1 MTIMAKLISTREL
14 ATIITTLLVKPEL
27 LGELDSPEK
36 HRALMEDL
44 GRVVAEHCGGNVTEI
59 ALPETD
65 GTAIDGALLDGQP
78 VRYLETKESSPYL
91 IVHPDDS
98 LPSLTQNVWMHAD
111 PDGWE
116 EHFDGEDNPL
126 TEEVSQQFRQQVYA
140 LLMPESKT
148 TPSAMNLTLQ
158 DWQLGETQLPEEDCQ
173 PYQVKVLLEEK
184 NLQCEVVNESGTTCF
199 GLILEIDRGVPT
211 LHIDTGSD
219 SLLHI
224 HAAHDGLVLTPDAPS
239 HGFEDAPV
247 DRFSYNSQS
256 LLVPGV

>member
-1 MTIMAKLISTREL
+1 MAKLITTRQL
-14 ATIITTLLVKPEL
+14 ATIITALLVKPDL

-65 GTAIDGALLDGQP
+65 GTAADGALLDGQS
-78 VRYLETKESSPYL
+78 VRYLEAKESSPHL

-98 LPSLTQNVWMHAD
+98 LPSMTQNVWMHAD
-111 PDGWE
+111 RDGWE
-116 EHFDGEDNPL
+116 EHSGGADNPL
-126 TEEVSQQFRQQVYA
+126 TPEMSQQFRQQVYA
-140 LLMPESKT
+140 LLTPESHT
-148 TPSAMNLTLQ
+148 TPSSEISLTMQ
-158 DWQLGETQLPEEDCQ
+158 DWRIDEEQLPEEDKQ
-173 PYQVKVLLEEK
+173 SFLVKVSA
-184 NLQCEVVNESGTTCF
+184 NSDLQCEVVDESGTPCF

-224 HAAHDGLVLTPDAPS
+224 HAAHDGLVLTPDAPN

-247 DRFSYNSQS
+247 DRFSYNSPS
-256 LLVPGV
+256 LLLPGV

>member
-1 MTIMAKLISTREL
+1 MAKLISTREL
-14 ATIITTLLVKPEL
+14 ATIITALLVKPEL

-65 GTAIDGALLDGQP
+65 GTAVDEALLDGQP

-98 LPSLTQNVWMHAD
+98 LPSLTHNVWMHAD

-126 TEEVSQQFRQQVYA
+126 MEELSQQFRQQVYA
-140 LLMPESKT
+140 LLTPESQA
-148 TPSAMNLTLQ
+148 TPSEIIRTLQ
-158 DWQLGETQLPEEDCQ
+158 DWQLGETQQPEEDCQ
-173 PYQVKVLLEEK
+173 SYQVKVLLEEK
-184 NLQCEVVNESGTTCF
+184 NIQCEVVNESGTTCF
-199 GLILEIDRGVPT
+199 GLIFEIDRGVPT

-224 HAAHDGLVLTPDAPS
+224 HAAHDGLVLTPDAPN

-247 DRFSYNSQS
+247 DRFSYNSPS

>member
-1 MTIMAKLISTREL
+1 MAKLISTREL
-14 ATIITTLLVKPEL
+14 ATIITALLVKPEL

-36 HRALMEDL
+36 HRAMMEDL

-59 ALPETD
+59 ALSETD
-65 GTAIDGALLDGQP
+65 GTADDGELLDVPP

-98 LPSLTQNVWMHAD
+98 LPSPTQNVWMHAD

-116 EHFDGEDNPL
+116 EHFNDEADAL
-126 TEEVSQQFRQQVYA
+126 TPEMSQQFRQQVYA
-140 LLMPESKT
+140 LLTPESLT
-148 TPSAMNLTLQ
+148 TSSEMRLTLQ
-158 DWQLGETQLPEEDCQ
+158 DWQLGATELPEEDCQ
-173 PYQVKVLLEEK
+173 PYQVKVSTDN
-184 NLQCEVVNESGTTCF
+184 NLQCEVVDESGTTCF

-224 HAAHDGLVLTPDAPS
+224 HAAHDGLVLTPDAPN
-239 HGFEDAPV
+239 HRFEDAPV
-247 DRFSYNSQS
+247 DRFSYNSPS

>member
-1 MTIMAKLISTREL
+1 MAKLISTREL
-14 ATIITTLLVKPEL
+14 ATIITALLVKPEL

-36 HRALMEDL
+36 HRAMMEDL

-65 GTAIDGALLDGQP
+65 GTTADGALLDGQP

-116 EHFDGEDNPL
+116 EHFNGEDDAL
-126 TEEVSQQFRQQVYA
+126 TPELNQQFRQQVYA
-140 LLMPESKT
+140 LLTPESH
-148 TPSAMNLTLQ
+148 TPSSEMSLTLQ
-158 DWQLGETQLPEEDCQ
+158 DWQVGDAEIPEEDCQ
-173 PYQVKVLLEEK
+173 PYQVKVLVDK
-184 NLQCEVVNESGTTCF
+184 NVQCEVANETGETCF
-199 GLILEIDRGVPT
+199 GFTLEIDRGVPT

-224 HAAHDGLVLTPDAPS
+224 HAAHGGLVLTPDAPS
-239 HGFEDAPV
+239 QGFEDAPV
-247 DRFSYNSQS
+247 DRFSYNSPS

>member
-1 MTIMAKLISTREL
+1 MAELISTREL
-14 ATIITTLLVKPEL
+14 ATIITALLVKPEL

-65 GTAIDGALLDGQP
+65 GTAVDEALLDGQP

-98 LPSLTQNVWMHAD
+98 LPSLTHNVWMHAD

-126 TEEVSQQFRQQVYA
+126 MEELSQQFRQQVYA
-140 LLMPESKT
+140 LLTPESQA
-148 TPSAMNLTLQ
+148 TPSEIIRTLQ

-173 PYQVKVLLEEK
+173 
-184 NLQCEVVNESGTTCF
+184 
-199 GLILEIDRGVPT
+199 
-211 LHIDTGSD
+211 
-219 SLLHI
+219 
-224 HAAHDGLVLTPDAPS
+224 
-239 HGFEDAPV
+239 
-247 DRFSYNSQS
+247 SYR
-256 LLVPGV
+256 